1 MSHPYKLKAKP
12 KTDIV
17 EDNSLKIFNNLVDFS
32 RLDFINQG
40 GKVINFDGQLR
51 LLDKK
56 RLPEIVKLKNEDVAV
71 DTKYQIKGTS
81 RKTQSYSFDIKDL
94 TAFALAANPVF
105 VFLVKI
111 NERTVYYEVINK
123 KYIKHVLGLD
133 LKKTRGQKTKTVK
146 FRKQF
151 TGKTDSLLFD
161 FTDCENIGKQIPQD
175 SPETEDI
182 TQREINAH
190 KKIIGSVNSEVIF
203 DIEAFLFLTPL
214 QEEDLTSKKVV
225 CAKLELEEADFDFYI
240 RYMLRKGIIIK
251 AGGKFLIKDVKVA
264 KYFLSELIDRKGV
277 EFVYE

>member
-1 MSHPYKLKAKP
+1 MYKLKAKP
-12 KTDIV
+12 KTDIT
-17 EDNSLKIFNNLVDFS
+17 EDNSLKIFNNLVDFG

-56 RLPEIVKLKNEDVAV
+56 RLPEIVKLKGEDVAV

-81 RKTQSYSFDIKDL
+81 QKTQSYSFDIKDL
-94 TAFALAANPVF
+94 TAFGLSANPVF

-111 NERTVYYEVINK
+111 KERAVYYEVINK
-123 KYIKHVLGLD
+123 KYIKFVLGLD
-133 LKKTRGQKTKTVK
+133 LQKTGQKTKTVK
-146 FRKQF
+146 FHKQF

-175 SPETEDI
+175 STETEDP
-182 TQREINAH
+182 TQREITTH

-203 DIEAFLFLTPL
+203 DIEAFLFLSPM
-214 QEEDLTSKKVV
+214 EEKDSVGKKMV
-225 CAKLELEEADFDFYI
+225 CTKLELEEADFDFYI

-251 AGGKFLIKDVKVA
+251 AGGKFLVKDVKVA